1 MLDTKKLNGK
11 LTNAISREQ
20 VETLLI
26 KQLMKLFGKQIGEKI
41 SSESRTSFYKLE
53 DKKVS
58 VHLSY
63 GTADDKKVYFDAS
76 LDSDDLNYTDTE
88 LELDVFCRVNW
99 CDQDNQSIIAND
111 IFCCL
116 LTSITLPQLVKLINS
131 LSKDEYF
138 DIANTYYIFQ
148 QYYNNFGYKF
158 NEELNTAFLK
168 FCHEHMDDFID
179 WLIINEKILD
189 KAFAQSKN
197 ADKYAA
203 ITYAI
208 FINNS
213 LVTNNLDKAKSK
225 TVATKLLDWSNKVNI
240 TDQSIVAYAISSES
254 DKLCYKLKLQY
265 LPAIAATVLDHDKE
279 EEEDNEVIY
288 LDNLATNLATINFEI
303 KDENDID
310 MFVDE
315 IVDNPPLIPA
325 IKKIVHDYPDNINY
339 NNHQKD
345 LKALATTAKRHN
357 HSSVFKAIYKAL
369 HEIFNM

>member
-1 MLDTKKLNGK
+1 MIDAKQFNGE
-11 LTNAISREQ
+11 LTNTISREQ

-26 KQLMKLFGKQIGEKI
+26 KQLTKLFGKQIGEKI
-41 SSESRTSFYKLE
+41 CDASQGAFHKLK
-53 DKKVS
+53 DKTVS
-58 VHLSY
+58 VCLAYNKS
-63 GTADDKKVYFDAS
+63 DDMTYFDAS
-76 LDSDDLNYTDTE
+76 LNDNDFDFMEVVLT
-88 LELDVFCRVNW
+88 LDVFCRVDW
-99 CDQDNQSIIAND
+99 LDQDNQDIIAND
-111 IFCCL
+111 IFHCL
-116 LTSITLPQLVKLINS
+116 VSTIALSELVDVIDL
-131 LSKDEYF
+131 LSKNKYY
-138 DIANTYYIFQ
+138 DITNTYYVFQ

-240 TDQSIVAYAISSES
+240 TDQSVVSYAISSES
-254 DKLCYKLKLQY
+254 DRLCYKLKLQY
-265 LPAIAATVLDHDKE
+265 LPAIAGNILDHDKE
-279 EEEDNEVIY
+279 QAENDKVVYED
-288 LDNLATNLATINFEI
+288 NLATINFEV

-315 IVDNPPLIPA
+315 IVDNPQLIPT

-345 LKALATTAKRHN
+345 LKALAATAKRHN
-357 HSSVFKAIYKAL
+357 HSSVFKTMHQAL